1 MATNITRLCF
11 VSSTTSSSAPFL
23 YHTRTLASLSPYLR
37 DRVDLRFPRSFSTHN
52 SAVQTGEAT
61 ETRPSEDQSKQDA
74 SEESTPSSTEKQGPP
89 RPRRSF
95 LHQRAAPERRS
106 PSYSRRPKVT
116 SQEQQAFGSLLEKL
130 GIKHDGESAEVDP
143 TIQMSEQKKAEMAEL
158 KSLFDPLLKNPM
170 QKRAALKA
178 EALRKKEQ
186 HETYRRQRQEEAQAR
201 EEEDYGPKRI
211 KVRDLGY
218 SEPASNTG
226 VEPTVTLKEAINI
239 VVRSEFEHIE
249 FLLFQAVED
258 GKGDLGVWE
267 VCKERIFSM
276 LNHLDENSLEK
287 AIGKSLEEAT
297 DPDSVSTE
305 DQDQDQPE
313 TTISGS
319 GPLRVPAV
327 VPVGPVVVLL
337 YPKSLLVA
345 FRLLRT
351 HFPNSPLIPEFRST
365 IKEYGRVSAF
375 LGASS
380 GLYDELIHYYWRVC
394 KDLPAVVSILSDM
407 NQLGI
412 NPAYKTRNLL
422 IDLIIQQ
429 RQDVKDHKD
438 SPSGTGSFW
447 NLPATK
453 DAYDQLTREGGWM
466 DQIEAR
472 TFEDKKRW
480 SRAKWPPQA

>member
-23 YHTRTLASLSPYLR
+23 YHTRTLASLSPPFRQL
-37 DRVDLRFPRSFSTHN
+37 DRRFSRSYSTQN
-52 SAVQTGEAT
+52 SAVEINEAP
-61 ETRPSEDQSKQDA
+61 ETRTPEDKSSRDA
-74 SEESTPSSTEKQGPP
+74 SEESIISSTPKQETR

-95 LHQRAAPERRS
+95 LHQRATHER
-106 PSYSRRPKVT
+106 PSYSRKPKVT
-116 SQEQQAFGSLLEKL
+116 TQEQQVFGSLLEKL
-130 GIKHDGESAEVDP
+130 GIKHDGESAEVDS
-143 TIQMSEQKKAEMAEL
+143 TIQMSEDKKAEMAEL

-170 QKRAALKA
+170 QKRAALRA
-178 EALRKKEQ
+178 EARRKREQ
-186 HETYRRQRQEEAQAR
+186 HETYRRQKQEEAEAR
-201 EEEDYGPKRI
+201 ELLREEDYGPKRI
-211 KVRDLGY
+211 KLRDLGY

-226 VEPTVTLKEAINI
+226 VEPTVTLREATNI
-239 VVRSEFEHIE
+239 VVRTEFEHIE

-258 GKGDLGVWE
+258 GTGDLGVWE

-276 LNHLDENSLEK
+276 LNHLDEKSLEK
-287 AIGKSLEEAT
+287 AIEKSLEVV
-297 DPDSVSTE
+297 DPDSVSPE
-305 DQDQDQPE
+305 DQDRPD

-327 VPVGPVVVLL
+327 VPVGPVVVVL

-429 RQDVKDHKD
+429 RQDVKDQQ
-438 SPSGTGSFW
+438 SVSFW
-447 NLPATK
+447 DLPSTK
-453 DAYDQLTREGGWM
+453 DAYEQLTREGGWM

-472 TFEDKKRW
+472 TFEDKERW
-480 SRAKWPPQA
+480 SRAKWPQT

>member
-1 MATNITRLCF
+1 MATNITRSCF

-23 YHTRTLASLSPYLR
+23 YHTRTLASLSPSFRKQL
-37 DRVDLRFPRSFSTHN
+37 DRRFPRSFSTQN
-52 SAVQTGEAT
+52 NAVETNEAA
-61 ETRPSEDQSKQDA
+61 ENRSPEDKSSQDAPEGSSTSSTTKQD
-74 SEESTPSSTEKQGPP
+74 PP

-95 LHQRAAPERRS
+95 LRQRAAPER
-106 PSYSRRPKVT
+106 PSYHRKPKVT
-116 SQEQQAFGSLLEKL
+116 TQEQLVFGSLLEKL
-130 GIKHDGESAEVDP
+130 GLKHDGESAELD
-143 TIQMSEQKKAEMAEL
+143 TTTQMSEEKKAEMAEL

-170 QKRAALKA
+170 QKRAALRA
-178 EALRKKEQ
+178 EARRKREQ
-186 HETYRRQRQEEAQAR
+186 HEAYRRQKMEEAEAR
-201 EEEDYGPKRI
+201 ELLREEDYGPKRI

-226 VEPTVTLKEAINI
+226 VEPTVTLRQAINI
-239 VVRSEFEHIE
+239 VVRTEFEHIE

-258 GKGDLGVWE
+258 GTGDLGVWE
-267 VCKERIFSM
+267 VCKDRIFSM
-276 LNHLDENSLEK
+276 LNHLDEKSLEK
-287 AIGKSLEEAT
+287 AIEKSLEVI

-305 DQDQDQPE
+305 DQPDATSP
-313 TTISGS
+313 GS

-327 VPVGPVVVLL
+327 VPVGAVVVVL

-412 NPAYKTRNLL
+412 NPDNKTRNLL

-429 RQDVKDHKD
+429 RQDVKDHEQ
-438 SPSGTGSFW
+438 SPSGMGSFW
-447 NLPATK
+447 NLPSTK
-453 DAYDQLTREGGWM
+453 DAYDQLTRDGGWM

-472 TFEDKKRW
+472 TFEDKERW